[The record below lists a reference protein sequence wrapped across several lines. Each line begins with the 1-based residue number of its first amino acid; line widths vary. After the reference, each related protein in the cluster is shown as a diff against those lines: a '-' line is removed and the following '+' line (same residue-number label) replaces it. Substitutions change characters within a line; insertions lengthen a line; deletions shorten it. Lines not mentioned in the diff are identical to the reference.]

1 VIDADW
7 PLAYAKAA
15 GSNCPACVLTFRSR
29 LPDVDDQGF
38 RIDPF
43 FKPMSLPDAAARPD
57 VKGDSSRSRTS
68 SPSRADELAYDSAD
82 GVILAINI
90 ADTPP
95 FGTLH

>member
-1 VIDADW
+1 MIDADW

-57 VKGDSSRSRTS
+57 VKGDLF
-68 SPSRADELAYDSAD
+68 A
-82 GVILAINI
+82 I
-90 ADTPP
+90 ADQQSQSCGRT
-95 FGTLH
+95 GL